1 MAEEPGVLV
10 PDPEG
15 DGATLRLPMAK
26 ALVVDDEADLRELVA
41 EVLGAEGLEV
51 VEAADGESALELIQR
66 AGPALVVLDLNI
78 PGPDGMEVLRR
89 AHAAVPDLPII
100 MLTAVDDVRTAVDA
114 MRLGAFDYVTKPF
127 VALDLRMRVRRA
139 LERQSLL
146 SEINVL
152 KSEVA
157 HGRSLASLMGTS
169 RQIQDV
175 IHRVRQVAGSDF
187 TVLVQGETGTGK
199 ELVARAIHHES
210 RRRDKPFIA
219 LDCGAIPE
227 TLIESELF
235 GYEKGAFTGADRRK
249 SGHFQLADGG
259 TLFLDEVA
267 NLPGPVQSKLLRALQ
282 ERTVWPLGARTP
294 AVVDVRIIAA
304 CNVSLEAE
312 AGSGVFRPDL
322 YYRLNEFPITLPP
335 LRARSDDIL
344 PLATR
349 FLEEACVE
357 LKRKASGFSDDAA
370 RRLLGHRWPGNV
382 RELRNV
388 VRRAVLVSGDHVSV
402 ADLGD
407 LGTVGDPAHGGVPAA
422 GGDPVAEAG
431 AAPGG
436 VSTLKAAGDQGAA
449 EAERRAIRAALTAA
463 HGNKSEAARLLKTD
477 FKTLHR
483 KMKQFGI
490 ALTDR
495 HPLGPSTP

>member
-1 MAEEPGVLV
+1 MV
-10 PDPEG
+10 
-15 DGATLRLPMAK
+15 K
-26 ALVVDDEADLRELVA
+26 ALVVDDEADIRDLVG
-41 EVLGAEGLEV
+41 EVLGAEGLET
-51 VEAADGESALELIQR
+51 VEAQDGEAALDLIQR
-66 AGPALVVLDLNI
+66 AAPAIVVLDLNI
-78 PGPDGMEVLRR
+78 PRLNGMEVLRR
-89 AHAAVPDLPII
+89 ARAAVPDLPII
-100 MLTAVDDVRTAVDA
+100 ILTAAADVRTAVEA
-114 MRLGAFDYVTKPF
+114 MQLGAVDYLTKPF
-127 VALDLRMRVRRA
+127 DELDLRLRVRRA
-139 LERQSLL
+139 LERRSLL
-146 SEINVL
+146 AEIDVL
-152 KSEVA
+152 KSELT
-157 HGRSLASLMGTS
+157 HGRSLAGLMGTS

-187 TVLVQGETGTGK
+187 TVLIQGETGTGK

-210 RRRDKPFIA
+210 QRRDKPFIA

-249 SGHFQLADGG
+249 NGHFRLADGG
-259 TLFLDEVA
+259 ALFLDEVA
-267 NLPGPVQSKLLRALQ
+267 NLPAPMQSKLLRVLQ
-282 ERTVWPLGARTP
+282 ERTVWPLGAREP
-294 AVVDVRIIAA
+294 AMVDVRIIAA

-322 YYRLNEFPITLPP
+322 FYRLNEFPITLPP
-335 LRARSDDIL
+335 LRTRSDDIL

-357 LKRKASGFSDDAA
+357 LKRTACGFSDDAI
-370 RRLLGHRWPGNV
+370 RWLLGHGWPGNV

-388 VRRAVLVSGDHVSV
+388 VRRAVLVSENLVML

-407 LGTVGDPAHGGVPAA
+407 PGA
-422 GGDPVAEAG
+422 GGGPASVAG
-431 AAPGG
+431 AVEGG
-436 VSTLKAAGDQGAA
+436 LSTLKAARDRGAA
-449 EAERRAIRAALTAA
+449 EAEQQVIRAALAAA

-477 FKTLHR
+477 FKTLHL

-495 HPLGPSTP
+495 RPS